1 MGISNLVSFIG
12 LLVLTAAAYAM
23 SSNKSAIDKSL
34 IWKALGM
41 QLILAVLVLGIPA
54 YGIPG
59 PLRFIFDLANDF
71 VIAILGFSEEGA
83 KFVFGDLATNQ
94 KFGFIFA
101 FQVLPTILFMSTMM
115 AVLYHLGI
123 MQKVVNGFARLMHK
137 TLGVSGAESLSTAAN
152 IFVGQTEAPLVVRN
166 FIGKMTE
173 SELFCIML
181 GGMASI
187 AGGVMA
193 AYVGILHGAIPD
205 IAGHLLT
212 SSVLSAP
219 AALLVSK
226 LMIPETQKPETLGRI
241 PTEYENEKIDSNV
254 IEAAARGASEGLQLS
269 LNVAAMLIAFIALIA
284 VVDAI
289 FRYGGSI
296 VHFQNWGG
304 PFVPELLLKDKPPEL
319 SASLILG
326 WLFAPVAWLL
336 GIPWSECAVGGSLL
350 GQKIALNEFVAYL
363 NLGQIIDQ
371 LSPRAAVILSYAL
384 CGFANFSSIGIQIG
398 GIGSLA
404 PERRSDLARLGI
416 RCVIGG
422 SIATFMTAAI
432 AGILIP

>member
-1 MGISNLVSFIG
+1 
-12 LLVLTAAAYAM
+12 M
-23 SSNKSAIDKSL
+23 SSKRSAVDKSL
-34 IWKALGM
+34 VWKALLM
-41 QLILAVLVLGIPA
+41 QLVLAVLVLGIPA
-54 YGIPG
+54 YGITG
-59 PLRFIFDLANDF
+59 PLRFLFDIANDF
-71 VIAILGFSEEGA
+71 VIAVLGFSEEGA
-83 KFVFGDLATNQ
+83 RFVFGDLATSD

-115 AVLYHLGI
+115 AVLYHLGV
-123 MQKVVNGFARLMHK
+123 MQKVVNGLARIMHK
-137 TLGVSGAESLSTAAN
+137 TLKVSGAESLSTAAN
-152 IFVGQTEAPLVVRN
+152 IFVGQTEAPLVVRS
-166 FIGKMTE
+166 FVSKMTE

-193 AYVGILHGAIPD
+193 AYVGILKGSIPD

-219 AALLVSK
+219 AALLVAK
-226 LMIPETQKPETLGRI
+226 LMIPETEVPETLGRV
-241 PTEYENEKIDSNV
+241 PVEYEKEKIDSNV
-254 IEAAARGASEGLQLS
+254 LEAAARGASEGLYLS

-289 FRYGGSI
+289 FKYGGNLI
-296 VHFQNWGG
+296 GFAEWGG
-304 PFVPELLLKDKPPEL
+304 ALVPDLLLKNKPPEL

-336 GIPWSECAVGGSLL
+336 GIPWAECAVGGSLL
-350 GQKIALNEFVAYL
+350 GQKIVLNEFVAYL
-363 NLGQIIDQ
+363 NLGQILPE
-371 LSPRAAVILSYAL
+371 LSPRAGVILSYAL
-384 CGFANFSSIGIQIG
+384 CGFANFASIGIQIG

-404 PERRSDLARLGI
+404 PERKSDLARLGI

-422 SIATFMTAAI
+422 SIATFMTAAV